1 MSATKS
7 RTVSLMTESNSR
19 AKLIESKEKIDDS
32 AKVRYEE

>member
-1 MSATKS
+1 
-7 RTVSLMTESNSR
+7 MTEYNSR